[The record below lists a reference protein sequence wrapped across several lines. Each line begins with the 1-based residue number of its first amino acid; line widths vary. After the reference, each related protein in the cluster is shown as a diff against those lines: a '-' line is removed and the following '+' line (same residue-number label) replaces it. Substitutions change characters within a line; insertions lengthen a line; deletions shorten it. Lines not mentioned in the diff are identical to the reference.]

1 MSTGKNDYQ
10 ELRKTFYECR
20 NFEINNLWQ
29 KSVLLTAFIVLTFT
43 IYATILSKLFDIN
56 DLPNKILIHEI
67 CSGISLIGLIFAII
81 WIMMGKGS
89 KAWYELYENAICT
102 IEREKKIDIP
112 EKYAMGRKETYSYPD
127 GNIFTSKG
135 GKYSPSKLNIFIGKV
150 FMFIWFSIFAIH
162 TMNIFLLIKQERVNN
177 NCPCLYCIVEV
188 ILLILFLLILITA
201 ICNSWA
207 KSSFFDEK

>member
-10 ELRKTFYECR
+10 ELRKTFYECK

-56 DLPNKILIHEI
+56 DFPNKILIHEI

-102 IEREKKIDIP
+102 IEREKK
-112 EKYAMGRKETYSYPD
+112 
-127 GNIFTSKG
+127 
-135 GKYSPSKLNIFIGKV
+135 
-150 FMFIWFSIFAIH
+150 
-162 TMNIFLLIKQERVNN
+162 
-177 NCPCLYCIVEV
+177 
-188 ILLILFLLILITA
+188 
-201 ICNSWA
+201 
-207 KSSFFDEK
+207 